1 MEPNKLENKMR
12 EKLNQRTIQPS
23 SNTWDRLDAM
33 LSVKEQKPKRNY
45 KWLSIAAVLVGFTLI
60 GIFILNKEK
69 SIENVIPSNPIVL
82 ENETEKVEN
91 LNEIGRENTI
101 SSEENQKEVAIINQ
115 SKKKIDEQPIAINPK
130 KEFLLDNHSKK
141 EEVIVENQSKEAIN
155 KYVNAK
161 SLLAEIET
169 GEKFEIPTLSKNP
182 SVKVDANALL
192 SSAEKEV
199 EETFRDKVIQSI
211 NKKYNS
217 VKSTLANRNNE

>member
-23 SNTWDRLDAM
+23 ANAWDRLDAM
-33 LSVKEQKPKRNY
+33 LSVTEQKPKRNY
-45 KWLSIAAVLVGFTLI
+45 KWLSIAAVFVGFTLI

-82 ENETEKVEN
+82 ESEIEKVEN
-91 LNEIGRENTI
+91 LNEIENTI
-101 SSEENQKEVAIINQ
+101 SSEDNKEEVVLINQ
-115 SKKKIDEQPIAINPK
+115 SNKKMDEQPIAINPK
-130 KEFLLDNHSKK
+130 KDFLLDNHSKT
-141 EEVIVENQSKEAIN
+141 EEVIVENQPKEAIN
-155 KYVNAK
+155 KYVNAE

-169 GEKFEIPTLSKNP
+169 GEKFEIQTLSKKP
-182 SVKVDANALL
+182 SVKVDANTLL

-199 EETFRDKVIQSI
+199 EETFRDRVIQSI
-211 NKKYNS
+211 NKKYNT

>member
-1 MEPNKLENKMR
+1 MEPNNIEKQMK

-23 SNTWDRLDAM
+23 ANAWDRLDAM
-33 LSVKEQKPKRNY
+33 LSVTEQKPKRNF
-45 KWLSIAAVLVGFTLI
+45 KWLSFAAVFVGFTLI

-69 SIENVIPSNPIVL
+69 PIENVIPSNPIVL

-91 LNEIGRENTI
+91 LNEKENTI

-115 SKKKIDEQPIAINPK
+115 SKKKMEEQPVAINPK
-130 KEFLLDNHSKK
+130 KDFLLDNHSKT
-141 EEVIVENQSKEAIN
+141 EEVIVGNQSKEAIN

-161 SLLAEIET
+161 LLLAEIET

-217 VKSTLANRNNE
+217 VKSTLANRNYE